1 MSQPKKH
8 SVTSPRTLPDWE
20 ANCHHVPRETRRVEQ
35 PGAGPASQVHL
46 SLTKLGR
53 RADGVQA
60 FATVGVVLTQ
70 EEARSHAENILASV
84 AEAEAFDKQKKD
96 ES

>member
-1 MSQPKKH
+1 MSNPKKH
-8 SVTSPRTLPDWE
+8 SVTSPVSLPEWE
-20 ANCHHVPRETRRVEQ
+20 ANCHHVPQ
-35 PGAGPASQVHL
+35 QAAGGKGSDVHV
-46 SLTKLGR
+46 SLTRLGR

-84 AEAEAFDKQKKD
+84 AEAEAFDKGRGEKAED
-96 ES
+96 